1 MFKLHNPTK
10 TEDLSA
16 YLVHS
21 HDCPVCHTSTSVL
34 IAPEKLYA
42 YNQGAY
48 AQEVLSEYDPAIV
61 ERFITGL
68 CGECWSSLFSDEEDI
83 HQDCYADQCL
93 ADTSGTIDN
102 ECRVANA

>member
-21 HDCPVCHTSTSVL
+21 AECPVCHTSTSVL
-34 IAPEKLYA
+34 ISPEKLYA

-68 CGECWSSLFSDEEDI
+68 CGECWSSLFTEE
-83 HQDCYADQCL
+83 
-93 ADTSGTIDN
+93 
-102 ECRVANA
+102 EE

>member
-1 MFKLHNPTK
+1 MFKLYNPIK
-10 TEDLSA
+10 TVDLDG
-16 YLVHS
+16 YIVHS
-21 HDCPVCHTSTSVL
+21 HDCPVCHTSASVV

-68 CGECWSSLFSDEEDI
+68 CGECWSSLFSKEE
-83 HQDCYADQCL
+83 
-93 ADTSGTIDN
+93 
-102 ECRVANA
+102 E

>member
-1 MFKLHNPTK
+1 MFKLYNPTK
-10 TEDLSA
+10 TEDLQG
-16 YLVHS
+16 YFVHS
-21 HDCPVCHTSTSVL
+21 HDCPVCHTSATVV
-34 IAPEKLYA
+34 ITPEQLYA

-48 AQEVLSEYDPAIV
+48 AQEVMSDYDPAIT

>member
-21 HDCPVCHTSTSVL
+21 AECPVCHTSTSVL
-34 IAPEKLYA
+34 ISPEKLYA

-102 ECRVANA
+102 ECGVANA

>member
-1 MFKLHNPTK
+1 MFKLYNPTK
-10 TEDLSA
+10 TEDLQG
-16 YLVHS
+16 YFVDS
-21 HDCPVCHTSTSVL
+21 HDCPVCHTSATVV
-34 IAPEKLYA
+34 ITPEQLYA

-48 AQEVLSEYDPAIV
+48 AQEVMSDYDPAIT

-102 ECRVANA
+102 ECGVANA